1 MYSFVIPHIIL
12 KAKEYG
18 LLFCCYCWFPSVC
31 LISWTETLTLKRNN
45 PIYRCGARPNK
56 TFIAVSFFY
65 PSHVFCIHWFNL
77 FDIFH
82 DVFPKKT
89 SVHLTGLSNQIYP
102 FFIAMFFSY
111 HHFWKYITS
120 GQRKGQKVKLSTV
133 YLVLYFSQ
141 DVYLKIVKPINI
153 TLIYLM
159 MYLWEGLRSCHG
171 YNVANLL

>member
-1 MYSFVIPHIIL
+1 MRQNRPILPNIIIIFFLLCLFRQKYNVGFRQTASLLFAFIMYSFVIPHIIL

-18 LLFCCYCWFPSVC
+18 LLCCCYCWFPSVC

-82 DVFPKKT
+82 DVFPKKKHQFIWQD
-89 SVHLTGLSNQIYP
+89 SVTKSILFL
-102 FFIAMFFSY
+102 
-111 HHFWKYITS
+111 
-120 GQRKGQKVKLSTV
+120 
-133 YLVLYFSQ
+133 
-141 DVYLKIVKPINI
+141 
-153 TLIYLM
+153 
-159 MYLWEGLRSCHG
+159 
-171 YNVANLL
+171 